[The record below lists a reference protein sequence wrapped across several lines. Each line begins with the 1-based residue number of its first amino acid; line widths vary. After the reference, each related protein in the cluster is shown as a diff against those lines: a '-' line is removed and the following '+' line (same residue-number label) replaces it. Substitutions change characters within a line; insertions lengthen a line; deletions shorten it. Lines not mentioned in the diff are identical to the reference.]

1 MVSEISHV
9 IPIGARLT
17 IGTAS
22 LTIYPRTDYS
32 RVKVVQDYRD
42 KSILK
47 GLSAVGGLWT
57 FIAFIFGAL
66 YGSSL
71 VRVYFG
77 MFFIIKSTMFSFFPK
92 GNKPL
97 SIFGV
102 MHGIGQAETQK
113 VYRKTYP
120 RLDADLS
127 KLHDNPGLMTLLV
140 DNLVDLEFISKE
152 VKPSLDVEKEDVEST
167 RQLISSES
175 GSIDQTR
182 DS

>member
-1 MVSEISHV
+1 MVSEISQI
-9 IPIGARLT
+9 IPNGTQLT
-17 IGTAS
+17 NGTAS
-22 LTIYPRTDYS
+22 LTIYPGADFS

-57 FIAFIFGAL
+57 FIAFIFGSL

-71 VRVYFG
+71 VRVFLG
-77 MFFIIKSTMFSFFPK
+77 MFFIIKSTMFSFSPK

-102 MHGIGQAETQK
+102 MHCIGQAETQK
-113 VYRKTYP
+113 IYRKTYP
-120 RLDADLS
+120 HLDDDLL

-152 VKPSLDVEKEDVEST
+152 AEPTLNVEMVDVEST
-167 RQLISSES
+167 RQLIGSES
-175 GSIDQTR
+175 VSTDQT
-182 DS
+182 